1 MKNSFVL
8 DKGGSPI
15 GAAQGL
21 PGGMPRGGCSG
32 ENEGLSGDPSVGT
45 RG

>member
-1 MKNSFVL
+1 MKYSFVL
-8 DKGGSPI
+8 YEGGSRV
-15 GAAQGL
+15 GAGQGL
-21 PGGMPRGGCSG
+21 PDGMPRGGCSG